1 MKINI
6 KLYKELFK
14 SKIDYISIIFFN
26 FIQKIISL
34 LIFSFLAK
42 NINLEIYGTIR
53 YNMIVSSLLFL
64 PIIGVPSAMLSYI
77 SKSNNSYDRNHYFNN
92 SLFIFL
98 TLLFFEIIIL
108 FKLNIDNF
116 LILFFL
122 QTALEAFYTS
132 FISSLGSAF
141 KLNLY
146 RTFVVLIQ
154 FISISIYLNNTSS
167 ATLFVLTLILTI
179 PSFFS
184 ILILEYY
191 NSQIV
196 IKFHLTKSIIKEI
209 LSFAFT
215 AAIGSISYT
224 LINSLNTI
232 MLKKFFNVN
241 LVSFYSSAET
251 ICSIFMIIP
260 LSLAPFF
267 LNQLS
272 KIELFKNKIQSL
284 LQMIFFYVFICF
296 ILFLIII
303 FYGKDL
309 IILIFGEK
317 MLRSIEILLFM
328 SISSIL
334 IGITLFLSQ
343 FYFSI
348 LKPRIPALILFS
360 SSIFMFIISF
370 FLVKKYNLAGASLSL
385 LLTSIFSFI
394 LYLISLI
401 SLKKK
406 YKIDPTII

>member
-1 MKINI
+1 
-6 KLYKELFK
+6 
-14 SKIDYISIIFFN
+14 
-26 FIQKIISL
+26 
-34 LIFSFLAK
+34 
-42 NINLEIYGTIR
+42 
-53 YNMIVSSLLFL
+53 
-64 PIIGVPSAMLSYI
+64 MLSYI

-92 SLFIFL
+92 SLFLFL
-98 TLLFFEIIIL
+98 ILLFFEIIIL
-108 FKLNIDNF
+108 FKLNIDNL

-122 QTALEAFYTS
+122 QTALEAFYSS
-132 FISSLGSAF
+132 FISSLGSVF
-141 KLNLY
+141 KLSLY
-146 RTFVVLIQ
+146 RTFIVLIQ
-154 FISISIYLNNTSS
+154 FISIKIYLKTTSS
-167 ATLFVLTLILTI
+167 ASLFLLTLFLTI

-191 NSQIV
+191 NSQIA

-209 LSFAFT
+209 LRFAFIAT
-215 AAIGSISYT
+215 IGSISYT

-232 MLKKFFNVN
+232 MLKKFYNVN
-241 LVSFYSSAET
+241 LVSLYSSAET
-251 ICSIFMIIP
+251 ICSIFMIFP

-272 KIELFKNKIQSL
+272 KIEFFKNKIQSL

-303 FYGKDL
+303 IYGKDL
-309 IILIFGEK
+309 IFLIFGEK
-317 MLRSIEILLFM
+317 MRRSNEILLFM

-334 IGITLFLSQ
+334 IGITVFISQ

-348 LKPRIPALILFS
+348 LKPRTPALILFS